1 MRQIK
6 VNEIKPNMT
15 IRWTH
20 NKVTYECPVMD
31 RDGTDK
37 DGGLLCHVT
46 EMHSQYVHP
55 EVEEV
60 TVVSEPQPEEP
71 TTFGARVM
79 AGGLMFVRVIH
90 HERPWMVSLD
100 GELYDWNDLCKLG
113 SVAVIEA
120 EPYWE
125 IPTDVDSD
133 SASKVPDRIEV
144 WPENDEH
151 LRDYLWLDSEGDTWT
166 WDHTVS
172 RWKCT
177 SPSGK
182 HLVSR
187 TNPFCAPWIRITI
200 KEQKEN

>member
-1 MRQIK
+1 MTRTIK
-6 VNEIKPNMT
+6 ASEVKPGMKIQWEVDDSLIQTYAKAVKRVERGARMEIT
-15 IRWTH
+15 TRTDAFWYIRSDI
-20 NKVTYECPVMD
+20 P
-31 RDGTDK
+31 
-37 DGGLLCHVT
+37 
-46 EMHSQYVHP
+46 
-55 EVEEV
+55 V
-60 TVVSEPQPEEP
+60 TVLSETLPEEP

-79 AGGLMFVRVIH
+79 AGGLMFVRGIH

-133 SASKVPDRIEV
+133 SEVPERIEE

-166 WDHTVS
+166 WDHIVS

-182 HLVSR
+182 HLISR
-187 TNPFCAPWIRITI
+187 TNPFCDPWIRITI